1 MTQTPEEVD
10 EAALETAITLVVT
23 TLEARLTA
31 VDHELSILNE
41 RADRLRNLRRQYVE
55 KLKALRGKEAIEPP
69 GPQVQCPICQRGFDS
84 DQGLIVHT
92 NRMHK
97 KVEMAPIP
105 APSPLEQR
113 RTKLMGEK
121 DPVLLHCQECE
132 FACSP
137 TDMSMM
143 ISHTVMQHK
152 RQPTR
157 GERIPA

>member
-1 MTQTPEEVD
+1 MSGTRRLSGLRYAPARRYMGRQDLWPTPPHETGTHHSCRRKPRMTQTPEEVD

-113 RTKLMGEK
+113 RTKLM
-121 DPVLLHCQECE
+121 
-132 FACSP
+132 
-137 TDMSMM
+137 
-143 ISHTVMQHK
+143 
-152 RQPTR
+152 
-157 GERIPA
+157 